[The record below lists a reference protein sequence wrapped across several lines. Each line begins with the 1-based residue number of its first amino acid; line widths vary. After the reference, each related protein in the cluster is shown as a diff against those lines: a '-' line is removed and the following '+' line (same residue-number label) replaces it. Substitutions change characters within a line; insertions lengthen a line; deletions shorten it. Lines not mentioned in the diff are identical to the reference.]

1 MGTAPIGPSLANSLQ
16 SRWMATPNDHSEY
29 ENPLATRYAGEEMR
43 RLFSARQRILTWRRL
58 WVWLAE
64 AEKALGLPITDAQID
79 EMRGALERIDFDA
92 AARYEKRFR
101 HDVMAHV
108 HAFGDVAPSA
118 KPILHLGATSC
129 YVTDNA
135 DAILVRD
142 ALRLVERGVAEAVA
156 AIAEFARRWKDTP
169 CLAYTHFQPAQ
180 PTTVGKRACLWLYD
194 LLDDLREVRRAADEV
209 PFLGS
214 KGTTGT
220 QASFVTLFD
229 GAATRAGDGRAS
241 LPPVGSAEK
250 IEALDADVARR
261 AGFSSSVPVSGQTYA
276 RRADWK
282 VMA

>member
-64 AEKALGLPITDAQID
+64 AEKALGLPITDAQIA
-79 EMRGALERIDFDA
+79 EMRAAVESIDFDA

-108 HAFGDVAPSA
+108 HAFGDVAPGA
-118 KPILHLGATSC
+118 RAILHLGATSC

-135 DAILVRD
+135 DSMLVRE
-142 ALRLVERGVAEAVA
+142 ALGIVESGLAEVVA
-156 AIAEFARRWKDTP
+156 ALAAFAVRWKDEP

-180 PTTVGKRACLWLYD
+180 PTTVGKRACLWIAD
-194 LLDDLREVRRAADEV
+194 LLDDLDEVKRAAARL

-220 QASFVTLFD
+220 QASFVALFEGD
-229 GAATRAGDGRAS
+229 AAK
-241 LPPVGSAEK
+241 V
-250 IEALDADVARR
+250 EALDADVARR
-261 AGFSSSVPVSGQTYA
+261 AGFSA
-276 RRADWK
+276 
-282 VMA
+282 